1 MNRDIHAIEPPLL
14 ADAAALDAYLG
25 TYPNLYAERNYP
37 AISLDSWLALGEGAG
52 EPAYATARRLGLP
65 LVRLE
70 HISAESDALALVP
83 PDLARR
89 LRAIP
94 LRVCNGMVAVAM
106 EDPGGPDAQRLLDFL
121 SRERV
126 LPLVASPLQIREAIA
141 RHYDQVE
148 DHAMARQLGI
158 DASIVD
164 EQSPSEQ
171 EAQRLAVEMPVV
183 SMVYTLIADAVAR
196 RASDIHLRPGE
207 DATDV
212 LYRIDDELVPVRR
225 LARALNPAV
234 VSRIKVLAGMNL
246 AEHRRPQDGRT
257 TFRLGDRQTVD
268 LRISLMPTVF
278 GESIVVRLL
287 DTSESLWNLD
297 QLGLSQCDRQRIDDV
312 MARSHGMFLATGP
325 TGCGKSTTLYAMLL
339 ELRKQRINILTI
351 EDPVEFHIADIQQ
364 MQVNRA
370 AGFTFASAMR
380 NFLRH
385 DPDVI
390 MVGEI
395 RDRET
400 ADIAVE
406 SALTGHLMLST
417 LHTNTAATTI
427 TRLLDLGVEA
437 YLLRTSL
444 LGGDLATAGAP
455 DLSALPNR
463 GSGRAACARRTRRRR
478 GRSVPCRSRLPPLRR
493 SWHVPPPGRLRADGD
508 HAAHAPADRARC
520 RCRRTARSGSRRRH
534 GSAYPGRRRP
544 GAQRRDLAGR
554 SMARSIGLSLA
565 WRLCTGPLGSTR
577 GPPFRRRRRVILRP
591 VKPDPDRPGH
601 RLKLSLAMVR

>member
-1 MNRDIHAIEPPLL
+1 MTRDILTIKPPLL
-14 ADAAALDAYLG
+14 ADATALDDYLG
-25 TYPNLYAERNYP
+25 NFPNVYAERAYP
-37 AISLDSWLALGEGAG
+37 AIDLKAWLALGEDAG
-52 EPAYATARRLGLP
+52 EPTYAIAQCLGLP

-70 HISAESDALALVP
+70 RISAQTDALALIP

-89 LRAIP
+89 LRAVP
-94 LRVCNGMVAVAM
+94 LRLHKGLLAVAM
-106 EDPGGPDAQRLLDFL
+106 EDPSGPDAQRLLDFL

-148 DHAMARQLGI
+148 DRAMALQLGLDTDII
-158 DASIVD
+158 DA
-164 EQSPSEQ
+164 QSPSEQ
-171 EAQRLAVEMPVV
+171 EAQRLALEMPVV
-183 SMVYTLIADAVAR
+183 SMVHTLIADAVSR

-207 DATDV
+207 TATDV
-212 LYRIDDELVPVRR
+212 LFRIDDELVPVRR

-257 TFRLGDRQTVD
+257 TFHIDEARSVD
-268 LRISLMPTVF
+268 LRISLLPTVF
-278 GESIVVRLL
+278 GESIVIRLL
-287 DTSESLWNLD
+287 DTTESLWNLD
-297 QLGLSQCDRQRIDDV
+297 ELGLSESDRGRVEDV

-325 TGCGKSTTLYAMLL
+325 TGCGKSTTLYAMLM

-417 LHTNTAATTI
+417 LHTNTAATTV
-427 TRLLDLGVEA
+427 TRLLDLGVES

-444 LGGDLATAGAP
+444 LAVISQRLVRLTCQHCRIEEAVDMHVRETLGVAADEKFQIG
-455 DLSALPNR
+455 R
-463 GSGRAACARRTRRRR
+463 GCHHCEGLGVFRRQAVYELMVMTPR
-478 GRSVPCRSRLPPLRR
+478 LRR
-493 SWHVPPPGRLRADGD
+493 LIVPGADAD
-508 HAAHAPADRARC
+508 ALHEAAIAEGMIPITQAAVAL
-520 RCRRTARSGSRRRH
+520 ARSG
-534 GSAYPGRRRP
+534 A
-544 GAQRRDLAGR
+544 
-554 SMARSIGLSLA
+554 ISLTEA
-565 WRLCTGPLGSTR
+565 WR
-577 GPPFRRRRRVILRP
+577 
-591 VKPDPDRPGH
+591 
-601 RLKLSLAMVR
+601 VRAE

>member
-1 MNRDIHAIEPPLL
+1 MTRDIQSNEPPLL

-25 TYPNLYAERNYP
+25 SYPNVYAEPAYP
-37 AISLDSWLALGEGAG
+37 PISLEAWRALGDDAG
-52 EPAYATARRLGLP
+52 EPTYATARSLGLP
-65 LVRLE
+65 LVRLDR
-70 HISAESDALALVP
+70 ISAETDALGLIP

-94 LRVCNGMVAVAM
+94 LRVRKGMVAVAM
-106 EDPGGPDAQRLLDFL
+106 EEPGGPDAQRLLDFL

-126 LPLVASPLQIREAIA
+126 LPLVATPLQIREAIG

-148 DHAMARQLGI
+148 DRAMARQLGLDTNI
-158 DASIVD
+158 TDQ
-164 EQSPSEQ
+164 QSPSEQ
-171 EAQRLAVEMPVV
+171 EAQRLALELPVV
-183 SMVYTLIADAVAR
+183 SMVHTLIADAVAR

-207 DATDV
+207 NATDV

-257 TFRLGDRQTVD
+257 SFRIDGGQSVD
-268 LRISLMPTVF
+268 LRISLLPSVF
-278 GESIVVRLL
+278 GESIVIRLL

-297 QLGLSQCDRQRIDDV
+297 QLGLSEVDRQRIEDV

-417 LHTNTAATTI
+417 LHTNTAATTV
-427 TRLLDLGVEA
+427 TRLLDLGVES

-444 LGGDLATAGAP
+444 LAVISQRLVRLTCQHCRGEEKIPAHMREELGVGAEEVFHIGHGCHRCEG
-455 DLSALPNR
+455 L
-463 GSGRAACARRTRRRR
+463 GVFRRQAVYELMVMTPR
-478 GRSVPCRSRLPPLRR
+478 LRR
-493 SWHVPPPGRLRADGD
+493 LVVPGTDADAL
-508 HAAHAPADRARC
+508 HEAAIEEGMIPITKAAIAL
-520 RCRRTARSGSRRRH
+520 ARSGV
-534 GSAYPGRRRP
+534 
-544 GAQRRDLAGR
+544 
-554 SMARSIGLSLA
+554 ISLNEA
-565 WRLCTGPLGSTR
+565 WR
-577 GPPFRRRRRVILRP
+577 
-591 VKPDPDRPGH
+591 
-601 RLKLSLAMVR
+601 VRAE